1 MEQLSLRDT
10 EIAIAESQTLQRFCR
25 LDKKETISF
34 QLIDQAHLAL
44 KPETWQ
50 SLNQFFAARMVAE
63 EKINPE
69 YVENEVMR
77 LKLGGCLS
85 ATEVVLFYKMRR
97 KRGFVSH
104 MIALAD

>member
-1 MEQLSLRDT
+1 MEQFSLRDT

-44 KPETWQ
+44 KPETRQ

-63 EKINPE
+63 EKINPD
-69 YVENEVMR
+69 YVR
-77 LKLGGCLS
+77 SDG
-85 ATEVVLFYKMRR
+85 TVVETNIHWTRVVIRAR
-97 KRGFVSH
+97 KRWRS
-104 MIALAD
+104 